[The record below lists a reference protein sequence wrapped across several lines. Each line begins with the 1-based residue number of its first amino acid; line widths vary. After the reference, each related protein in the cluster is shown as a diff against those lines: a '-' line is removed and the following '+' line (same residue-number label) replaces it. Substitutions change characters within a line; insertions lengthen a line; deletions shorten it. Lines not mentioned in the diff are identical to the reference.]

1 VEEMTTNEKLGWFDY
16 VLIVVVFIIVVLS
29 LGFLFTFY
37 KSDEVK
43 TDTLL
48 IEKVETHETRLNRID
63 TLHMKY
69 INEK

>member
-1 VEEMTTNEKLGWFDY
+1 MTTEKLGWFDY

-63 TLHMKY
+63 TLHLKY

>member
-1 VEEMTTNEKLGWFDY
+1 MTTEKLGWFDY
-16 VLIVVVFIIVVLS
+16 VLIVVVFIIVVVS

>member
-1 VEEMTTNEKLGWFDY
+1 VEDKTTEKLGWFDY
-16 VLIVVVFIIVVLS
+16 ALIVVVFIIVVVS

-37 KSDEVK
+37 KSEEVK

-63 TLHMKY
+63 TLHLKY

>member
-1 VEEMTTNEKLGWFDY
+1 MTTEKLGWFDY
-16 VLIVVVFIIVVLS
+16 VLIVVVFIIVVVS

-37 KSDEVK
+37 KSEEVK

>member
-1 VEEMTTNEKLGWFDY
+1 MTTEKLGWFDY
-16 VLIVVVFIIVVLS
+16 VLIVVVFIIVVVS

-37 KSDEVK
+37 KSEEVK
-43 TDTLL
+43 KDTLL